1 MLAKLEALVFSVVMV
16 AALVVLVLDVTVW
29 RA

>member
-1 MLAKLEALVFSVVMV
+1 MLAKLEALIFSLVMV
-16 AALVVLVLDVTVW
+16 AAVVVLVLDVTVW